1 MRFSVGGSKSDRER
15 RWAGRVIHN
24 IRSLRRLRYT
34 FCPTAGIQGSDFVR
48 RRSLSSPSVRRCA
61 RARVAST
68 GASRAL
74 IPAADTFR
82 VRPLSVYA
90 FPVRFPS
97 IGETLV
103 RLLSI
108 CASRVRLWSID
119 ATRVRPLSVWGRKT
133 ALDGR
138 IANPDFTD
146 GPNPNQK
153 LEARHGD
160 GLPALMQPLEGL
172 RAWRCISRPRCAPR
186 HVPAPCVPRRPLRS
200 TPDTPRPASRPGVP
214 HCAPHHRIS
223 RPALPPVAGTCVA
236 AVFQSRRFTPRLLA
250 KGVPLYTACGTFTH

>member
-48 RRSLSSPSVRRCA
+48 RRSLGSPSVRRCA

-90 FPVRFPS
+90 FLVRFPS

-108 CASRVRLWSID
+108 YAFRVRLWSID

-138 IANPDFTD
+138 ITNPDFTD
-146 GPNPNQK
+146 VPNPNPVSRQRTEPEPA
-153 LEARHGD
+153 LHGRPEPEPNFRRGPESEP
-160 GLPALMQPLEGL
+160 GLPLTAESEPGPP
-172 RAWRCISRPRCAPR
+172 RA
-186 HVPAPCVPRRPLRS
+186 V
-200 TPDTPRPASRPGVP
+200 
-214 HCAPHHRIS
+214 
-223 RPALPPVAGTCVA
+223 
-236 AVFQSRRFTPRLLA
+236 
-250 KGVPLYTACGTFTH
+250 